1 MAAFGGRWYVLAV
14 PDCERGQGVADRLSV
29 AGDRV
34 IRHASGRPWLVLNYP
49 ADQIVVNES
58 GRNRIAMVG
67 FSSASQ
73 QLLQRS
79 ADRVRGVDQLD
90 DLAHELAGNH
100 LLLASIDGSLR
111 AQGTATGV
119 RRVFGATID
128 GCHVVA
134 DRADLLAELGGFA
147 MDEAT
152 LAIRLLRQFPHPLG
166 DQPVWQGVRPV
177 APDHYATVDP
187 GGRSFRT
194 ARWWRRPEP
203 VLSRAEGAIRLCAA
217 LDDAVRTRTQA
228 GGVVYSDLSGGFD
241 STPQTYFAARGP
253 ARVLA
258 GTAYNDDPGGGEDL
272 IWARRALTSMLGVE
286 HSTFS
291 TDEMPRFYGGLLE
304 LDACLDDPSD
314 AYRVAPRMVFMMR
327 RAIRHGARAYLNG
340 QGGDELLTGHP
351 KFEHT
356 LFRQRP
362 LLAVRRLRAYQLME
376 ELSFR
381 ETFGFLLDCRCY
393 GQWLADTLAATT
405 ERDDFAKPKLVMAW
419 DNTVVWPK
427 WLTAAAR
434 DAVIERIQ
442 QCCDTV
448 TPLGEDLASHA
459 ELRAIRH
466 GAQSTRGTEQLGAEL
481 GLAFQAPISD
491 DRVTEAVLA
500 VRREERTHP
509 KEFKPLMREAMRGR
523 LPDVFLLRTRK
534 TSGAAQSARGIK
546 HHENDLLSLC
556 DDSPL
561 IELGIIN
568 IDALRRHAFPRDRWF
583 PVRDLDTTL
592 NCALFTRNQRRR
604 RSVAPTAAIVG

>member
-1 MAAFGGRWYVLAV
+1 MVALKTRWRVLSI
-14 PDCERGQGVADRLSV
+14 PDCDSGQCIANRLTVS
-29 AGDRV
+29 GDRV
-34 IRHASGRPWLVLNYP
+34 IHHASGRPWLVLNYP

-58 GRNRIAMVG
+58 GPNRIATVG

-73 QLLQRS
+73 QSLQQI
-79 ADRVRGVDQLD
+79 ADQVCSVGQLD
-90 DLAHELAGNH
+90 DLAHQLAGSH
-100 LLLASIDGSLR
+100 LLLASIDGSVR

-128 GCHVVA
+128 GCRVVA
-134 DRADLLAELGGFA
+134 DRADLLAESGGFA
-147 MDEAT
+147 MDEST
-152 LAIRLLRQFPHPLG
+152 LAVRLLRQFPHPLG
-166 DQPVWQGVRPV
+166 DLPVWHGVRPV
-177 APDHYATVDP
+177 APDHYAAVDR
-187 GGRSFRT
+187 GGRNFRT
-194 ARWWRRPEP
+194 TRWWRRPEP

-258 GTAYNDDPGGGEDL
+258 GTVYNDDPGGGEDL
-272 IWARRALTSMLGVE
+272 IWARRALASMPGVE

-304 LDACLDDPSD
+304 LRACLDDPSD

-351 KFEHT
+351 KLEHT
-356 LFRQRP
+356 LFRRRP

-376 ELSFR
+376 ELSVR
-381 ETFGFLLDCRCY
+381 ETFGFLLDRRRY
-393 GQWLADTLAATT
+393 RQWLADTLAATT
-405 ERDDFAKPKLVMAW
+405 ERDDLAKPKLVMAW
-419 DNTVVWPK
+419 DNTMVWPK

-442 QCCDTV
+442 QCGDTIA
-448 TPLGEDLASHA
+448 PLGEDLASHG
-459 ELRAIRH
+459 ELSAIRQ
-466 GAQSTRGTEQLGAEL
+466 GARSTRGTEQLGAEL
-481 GLAFQAPISD
+481 GLALQAPISD
-491 DRVTEAVLA
+491 DRVAEAVLA
-500 VRREERTHP
+500 VCREERTHP

-523 LPDVFLLRTRK
+523 LPDDFLLRTRK
-534 TSGAAQSARGIK
+534 TSGTAQSVRGIK

-556 DDSPL
+556 EDSPL
-561 IELGIIN
+561 IELGIID

-604 RSVAPTAAIVG
+604 SIAPAAEIFG

>member
-1 MAAFGGRWYVLAV
+1 MTSVGARWHVLAL
-14 PDCERGQGVADRLSV
+14 PDCDSAHRIADRLIP

-58 GRNRIAMVG
+58 GPHRIATVG

-79 ADRVRGVDQLD
+79 ADQVRSVDQLD
-90 DLAHELAGNH
+90 DLAHQLAGNH

-134 DRADLLAELGGFA
+134 DRADLLAELGSLP

-152 LAIRLLRQFPHPLG
+152 LAIRLLRQLPHPLG
-166 DQPVWQGVRPV
+166 DLPVWRGVQPV
-177 APDHYATVDP
+177 APDHYARINYR
-187 GGRSFRT
+187 GQQFHSF
-194 ARWWRRPEP
+194 RWWRRPEP
-203 VLSRAEGAIRLCAA
+203 ELSCAEGAIRLCAA
-217 LDDAVRTRTQA
+217 LDEAVRTRTQA

-241 STPQTYFAARGP
+241 STPQTYFAARGS

-258 GTAYNDDPGGGEDL
+258 GTAYNNDPGGGEDL
-272 IWARRALTSMLGVE
+272 IWARRALSSMPGVE

-314 AYRVAPRMVFMMR
+314 AYRAAPRMVFMMR

-340 QGGDELLTGHP
+340 QGGDELLSGHP

-376 ELSFR
+376 ALSFR
-381 ETFGFLLDCRCY
+381 ETFGFLLDR
-393 GQWLADTLAATT
+393 
-405 ERDDFAKPKLVMAW
+405 
-419 DNTVVWPK
+419 
-427 WLTAAAR
+427 
-434 DAVIERIQ
+434 
-442 QCCDTV
+442 
-448 TPLGEDLASHA
+448 
-459 ELRAIRH
+459 RH
-466 GAQSTRGTEQLGAEL
+466 YKRYEHPSLLEL
-481 GLAFQAPISD
+481 GRFSD
-491 DRVTEAVLA
+491 GTGKCH
-500 VRREERTHP
+500 ERNGDEIVWFFDTWD
-509 KEFKPLMREAMRGR
+509 EM
-523 LPDVFLLRTRK
+523 
-534 TSGAAQSARGIK
+534 
-546 HHENDLLSLC
+546 C
-556 DDSPL
+556 
-561 IELGIIN
+561 
-568 IDALRRHAFPRDRWF
+568 RD
-583 PVRDLDTTL
+583 
-592 NCALFTRNQRRR
+592 
-604 RSVAPTAAIVG
+604 